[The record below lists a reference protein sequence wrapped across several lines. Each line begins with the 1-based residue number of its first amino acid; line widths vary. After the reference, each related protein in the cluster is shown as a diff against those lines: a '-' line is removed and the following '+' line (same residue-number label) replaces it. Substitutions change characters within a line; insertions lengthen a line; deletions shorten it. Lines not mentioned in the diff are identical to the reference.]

1 MLTEIFKDDG
11 IGMSEEF
18 QKKMFDVFT
27 QENRTEMK
35 GVQGTG
41 LGLSIV
47 SRFVELLG
55 GTIDVKSRLHAG
67 TTFTVRIP
75 VQAEYHETE
84 EVQEDSEGNV
94 SKDFLKGLP
103 ILLCE
108 DNEVNAELA
117 RFLLSDYGADTID
130 WAKNGAEGVE
140 MFKNSEENKYKL
152 VLMDLRMPEMN
163 GFDAAEN
170 IRALNREDAS
180 KAVIIAMSADAYE
193 SDVKHCIEVGMNA
206 HISKPI
212 NPSELIKVIAKF
224 L

>member
-1 MLTEIFKDDG
+1 M
-11 IGMSEEF
+11 
-18 QKKMFDVFT
+18 
-27 QENRTEMK
+27 
-35 GVQGTG
+35 
-41 LGLSIV
+41 
-47 SRFVELLG
+47 
-55 GTIDVKSRLHAG
+55 
-67 TTFTVRIP
+67 
-75 VQAEYHETE
+75 
-84 EVQEDSEGNV
+84 
-94 SKDFLKGLP
+94 P